1 MPSSEKNESRQKIDP
16 PLAFRLSLPYIP
28 HSHQLQKM
36 FNMFAADPEAEKVPN
51 SLPMCYLFE
60 RHAKGPYAYPL
71 TCDDTQGMS

>member
-51 SLPMCYLFE
+51 THVLSV
-60 RHAKGPYAYPL
+60 
-71 TCDDTQGMS
+71 